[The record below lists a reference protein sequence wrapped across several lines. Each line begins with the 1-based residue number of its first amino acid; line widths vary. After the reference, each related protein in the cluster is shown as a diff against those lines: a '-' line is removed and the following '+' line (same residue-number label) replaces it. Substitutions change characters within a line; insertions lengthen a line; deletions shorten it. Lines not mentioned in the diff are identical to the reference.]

1 MSSTKV
7 RILSG
12 AVMVILVGLCLYGG
26 PQYSLIAIA
35 LMGLLTIDE
44 IIINFYN
51 QTRFKFKYIFAQSTF
66 LLIFIFINFLEIS
79 KSSYQ
84 LFISAGLLLDI
95 LLAAYLFLI
104 KQENHFF
111 TKIFQKM
118 SYLTGI
124 FILVPAVCLSFI
136 LRQERWMVLFIGL
149 LLLNFLVDTAAFFSG
164 KYFGKTKLWE
174 KVSPKKTVEGLI
186 GGVFFSVLITSIY
199 WNYLIAPIQWQLIF
213 MFAFMAVCAQV
224 GDLLQSK
231 LKREFEI
238 KDSSSLIPGHGG
250 VYDRIDSLLF
260 VSPLYAALISYFY
273 H

>member
-1 MSSTKV
+1 MSSTQV
-7 RILSG
+7 RIISG

-35 LMGLLTIDE
+35 LMGALTVDE
-44 IIINFYN
+44 IIVNFY
-51 QTRFKFKYIFAQSTF
+51 QQPRTKFKYILAQSMF
-66 LLIFIFINFLEIS
+66 ILIFVFINFLQIS

-84 LFISAGLLLDI
+84 LFISAGLVLDLI
-95 LLAAYLFLI
+95 LAGYLFLV
-104 KQENHFF
+104 KQQNHFLSN
-111 TKIFQKM
+111 IFQKL
-118 SYLTGI
+118 SYLTGV
-124 FILVPAVCLSFI
+124 FILVPVVCLSFI
-136 LRQERWMVLFIGL
+136 LRQERWITLFVGL

-186 GGVFFSVLITSIY
+186 GGVFFSVLVTSIY
-199 WNYLIAPIQWQLIF
+199 WNYLIAPIQWQLIL
-213 MFAFMAVCAQV
+213 MFAFMAVCSQV